1 MFLTNSN
8 FRRSIS
14 VLHPNNSDPG
24 SAKTQNPGAHA
35 PGFFIG
41 PLESLADQPRVRER
55 IMKLS

>member
-1 MFLTNSN
+1 MFLSNSN

-14 VLHPNNSDPG
+14 VLHPNNSNSG
-24 SAKTQNPGAHA
+24 LGKTQNPGARA
-35 PGFFIG
+35 PGFFVG

>member
-14 VLHPNNSDPG
+14 VLHPNNSNSGLD
-24 SAKTQNPGAHA
+24 KTKPRSSRSGV
-35 PGFFIG
+35 FIG